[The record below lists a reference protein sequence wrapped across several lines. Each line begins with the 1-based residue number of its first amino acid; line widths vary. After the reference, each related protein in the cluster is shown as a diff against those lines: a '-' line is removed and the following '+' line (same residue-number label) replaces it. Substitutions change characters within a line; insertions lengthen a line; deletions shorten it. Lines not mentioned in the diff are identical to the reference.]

1 MRLPRIFLSILL
13 VALVAL
19 SLYFLIALP
28 LLQDPDTRSK
38 RYKTKAG
45 DDAYA

>member
-1 MRLPRIFLSILL
+1 MRLPWIILPFLL
-13 VALVAL
+13 VTLVAL

-45 DDAYA
+45 DDAHA

>member
-28 LLQDPDTRSK
+28 LLQDPNTRSK
-38 RYKTKAG
+38 RHKTTAG
-45 DDAYA
+45 DYAHA